1 MRLYH
6 SERAPNPRRV
16 RIFLAE
22 KGIDIEYILVD
33 LANHEHQTAGFSAK
47 NPLMRLPVLELDDR
61 TYISESIAICR
72 YFEGLHPEPCLF
84 GRTPYE
90 QAVTEM
96 WNRRIELGLYAH
108 IANAFRHTNPA
119 MADFEKP
126 QISEWGKA
134 NAAKIDDAL
143 AMIDLHLANSDF
155 IAGDH
160 FSVADISLLVA
171 VDFLRVL
178 RRAIPPHM
186 HALARWHA
194 NVSARAS
201 AGA

>member
-22 KGIDIEYILVD
+22 KGIDIEYVLVD
-33 LANHEHQTAGFSAK
+33 LANREHKTAEFSVK

-72 YFEGLHPEPCLF
+72 YFEGIHPEPCLF

-119 MADFEKP
+119 MADFENP
-126 QISEWGKA
+126 QIAEWGSV

-143 AMIDLHLANSDF
+143 AMIDAHLANSDF
-155 IAGDH
+155 IAGEG
-160 FSVADISLLVA
+160 FSVADITLLVA

-178 RRAIPPHM
+178 RRAIPPSM
-186 HALARWHA
+186 RNLVRWHE